1 MLGFDWDYRKFIV
14 LNLNREVM
22 ICFNSK
28 YVKLLFQAVILIFE
42 FGRFSRMLVRFEKRD
57 NKFVFNVKRNY
68 FFLL

>member
-14 LNLNREVM
+14 LNLNREVT